1 MSNPESQRI
10 LITLSP
16 SDGASGG
23 GATGGDGL
31 SGGGCFPLLGADFG
45 LGGGTSGGALGSG
58 CGGKDGL
65 GGATTSVSS

>member
-1 MSNPESQRI
+1 MSNPESHRI

-23 GATGGDGL
+23 GTTGGEGL
-31 SGGGCFPLLGADFG
+31 SGGGVLSFLGAD
-45 LGGGTSGGALGSG
+45 LGFDGGTSGGVSGSG

-65 GGATTSVSS
+65 GGAITSVSS